1 MLDFA
6 RVRRPELMDVPD
18 LDASR
23 HRSALDALHRIN
35 RLSRSASQLWAVAS
49 AVSGPANRPLRVLD
63 LACGGGD
70 VALAFEAEARRRGVD
85 AEVHGCDLSRL
96 AVERA
101 AERAAAADSTARF
114 FRLDVLREPLPE
126 DFDVVYCTLFLHHL
140 GEDDAV
146 ELLRRMASAAVR
158 MVIVQDLERCR
169 SGYLL
174 AYLGVHVLTS
184 SEVARFDGPVSV
196 RGAFTREEAAGLAR
210 RAGLDATIRPCWPR
224 RYTLTWRRP

>member
-1 MLDFA
+1 MVEFA
-6 RVRRPELMDVPD
+6 RLRRPELMDAPD

-23 HRSALDALHRIN
+23 HRSALDALRRIN
-35 RLSRSASQLWAVAS
+35 RLSRSAAQLWAEAA
-49 AVSGPANRPLRVLD
+49 AVFGSPGRPLRVLD

-85 AEVHGCDLSRL
+85 AKVHGCDLSRL
-96 AVERA
+96 AIEQARK
-101 AERAAAADSTARF
+101 RAAAADSTARF

-140 GEDDAV
+140 DEEDAV
-146 ELLRRMASAAVR
+146 QLLRRMASAAAR

-174 AYLGVHVLTS
+174 AYLGVHLLTS

-196 RGAFTREEAAGLAR
+196 RGAFTRQEAVGLAR
-210 RAGLDATIRPCWPR
+210 RAGLDANVRRCWPR
-224 RYTLTWRRP
+224 RYSLTWTRS